1 MAKKPQPASD
11 IDLSGVEDDAVY
23 QVKLKRNVNRPHGII
38 LKPSQATRVS
48 GAVLKQI
55 GADVDGFEP
64 V

>member
-1 MAKKPQPASD
+1 MAKKPQPAPELD
-11 IDLSGVEDDAVY
+11 MSGVEDEALY
-23 QVKLKRNVNRPHGII
+23 QVKLKRSVARPHGII
-38 LKPSQATRVS
+38 LKPTQATRVS